1 MREGVSRFV
10 DVAAWADSAAIN
22 PVMRRQRQATHILL
36 AAIARLNPP
45 YALHLKGGLLLGL
58 VHGSP
63 RMTGDIDLTA
73 RFSPRR
79 GIDAEIGAALDRI
92 LPKTVAMLGYV
103 GVRTE
108 VSGVRI
114 LPGKYADDIERA
126 SFPALR
132 ITVRHVSGSDSRKR
146 VDHVRVDVS
155 FNEPASGAA
164 DILDIGDGIELHA
177 YAPVEVIA
185 EKYRALL
192 QQARRQ
198 RQRRQD
204 VYDLDFLQA
213 RLALDDGAKAEIL
226 NALIGK
232 CQARGFVPDI
242 GSFDDPEVRERAGAE
257 WDTMG
262 LEAGRLPDFGRCFGN
277 VRRFYRQLPW
287 SARQCSDLQS

>member
-1 MREGVSRFV
+1 MHETVSRFV
-10 DVAAWADSAAIN
+10 DVAAWVDSADGD
-22 PVMRRQRQATHILL
+22 PVKRRQRQATHILL
-36 AAIARLNPP
+36 AAIARLRPP
-45 YALHLKGGLLLGL
+45 YTLYLKGGLLLGL
-58 VHGSP
+58 VHNSP

-79 GIDAEIGAALDRI
+79 GIDAEIGSALNHI
-92 LPKTVAMLGYV
+92 LPETAAMLGYV

-114 LPGKYADDIERA
+114 LPKKYADDIERA

-132 ITVRHVSGSDSRKR
+132 ITVRHVSGSGNRKR
-146 VDHVRVDVS
+146 TDHVKVDVS
-155 FNEPASGAA
+155 FNEPVSGAA

-177 YAPVEVIA
+177 YGLVEVIA

-198 RQRRQD
+198 RRRRQD

-213 RLALDDGAKAEIL
+213 RLAFDDSRKAEIL
-226 NALIGK
+226 YALFGK
-232 CQARGFVPDI
+232 CQARGLVPDI
-242 GSFDDPEVRERAGAE
+242 DSLDDPEIRERSGAE
-257 WDTMG
+257 WST
-262 LEAGRLPDFGRCFGN
+262 LEMETGSLPDFGRCFGN

-287 SARQCSDLQS
+287 PAR